1 MICIQ
6 ERLIWS
12 SVAISIVS
20 IRIQRHFER
29 IFLPLNFYQALQEIQ
44 KCAGFTFEILVDQAL
59 DFPGIFPVVPA
70 LGLKTSGKVQKITF
84 ASFLSLNDE
93 YSAALQNIEL
103 QEKGLE

>member
-12 SVAISIVS
+12 SVAVSIVS

-29 IFLPLNFYQALQEIQ
+29 IFLPLNFYQPVQYIRG
-44 KCAGFTFEILVDQAL
+44 CAGFTFEMLVDHAL
-59 DFPGIFPVVPA
+59 DFPGIFPVITA

-84 ASFLSLNDE
+84 ASFLGLNDE

>member
-6 ERLIWS
+6 ERLICNAFA
-12 SVAISIVS
+12 VSIVS
-20 IRIQRHFER
+20 IRIQRHRKR
-29 IFLPLNFYQALQEIQ
+29 IFHLVNFYQPVRYIRG
-44 KCAGFTFEILVDQAL
+44 CAGFTFEILVDQAL
-59 DFPGIFPVVPA
+59 DFPEIFTVVTA

-84 ASFLSLNDE
+84 ANFQSLNDE